1 MSMEVASVVVVA
13 AGVDVDGLVDS
24 SASVDVAAVQN
35 QHQVVVPSCWDQALH
50 VPAEGVVHEGMAAAA
65 AAAVAVDN
73 DVVKV
78 ELDLVD
84 NLHLVHHDVVVVL
97 VGVEEEA
104 VEAEE

>member
-1 MSMEVASVVVVA
+1 M
-13 AGVDVDGLVDS
+13 
-24 SASVDVAAVQN
+24 
-35 QHQVVVPSCWDQALH
+35 PSCWDQALH

-84 NLHLVHHDVVVVL
+84 NLLLVHHDVVVVL

-104 VEAEE
+104 EEAEE